1 MGNFRFC
8 SAFYCLRQFLL
19 MFADVLLLPN
29 RPTSYKAISCL
40 TLLSV
45 NWGYISLLL
54 CMMLLRLRGSQH
66 KLSCLCR
73 KHFTLLAIS
82 ESFKCICLLK
92 YTDNILLNCIFSGFA
107 RTARWKG
114 WKWRCWTHGRLCFPD
129 SVVLC
134 IPTLLI
140 APLQFINVE
149 KTIVKL
155 WCSPAKFYFLFR
167 SSVIINCWYISKYWS
182 LTLSTQNNV
191 MCLHNI

>member
-8 SAFYCLRQFLL
+8 SAFYCLRQFLS

-45 NWGYISLLL
+45 NSGYISVLL
-54 CMMLLRLRGSQH
+54 CLMLLRLRGSQH

-73 KHFTLLAIS
+73 KHFTPLAIS

-107 RTARWKG
+107 RTARWK
-114 WKWRCWTHGRLCFPD
+114 WKCWTHGRLCFPD
-129 SVVLC
+129 SIVLC
-134 IPTLLI
+134 VPTLLI
-140 APLQFINVE
+140 APLQFTNVD

-155 WCSPAKFYFLFR
+155 CCSPAKFCFLFR
-167 SSVIINCWYISKYWS
+167 LSVIINCWHIPKILIFY
-182 LTLSTQNNV
+182 LCPLQNNV